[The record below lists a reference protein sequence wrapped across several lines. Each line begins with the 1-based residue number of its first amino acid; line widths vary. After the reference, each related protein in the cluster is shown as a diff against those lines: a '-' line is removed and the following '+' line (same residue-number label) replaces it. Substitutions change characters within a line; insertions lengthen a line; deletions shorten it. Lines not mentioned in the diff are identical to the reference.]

1 MLMKADG
8 LELPVAEA
16 LEEIP
21 TGHLNGA
28 AKYRRGEKS
37 AFFDQYLISLY
48 FFKYRQ
54 SDRMIITL

>member
-48 FFKYRQ
+48 FLNTDKV
-54 SDRMIITL
+54 TG